1 MRTFYVRY
9 EYFLGGPQYGNTI
22 ISLENNE
29 KANPE
34 TFNKKLKDIGGC
46 RKNILS
52 WSLIED

>member
-1 MRTFYVRY
+1 MRNFYIRY
-9 EYFLGGPQYGNTI
+9 EYSLGGPRYENII

-34 TFNKKLKDIGGC
+34 TFNKKLDAIGGV
-46 RKNILS
+46 KKKVLS

>member
-1 MRTFYVRY
+1 MRNFYIRY
-9 EYFLGGPQYGNTI
+9 EYSLGGPQYGNTI

-34 TFNKKLKDIGGC
+34 TFNEKLNDTGGVK
-46 RKNILS
+46 KNILS